1 MSLLVISEIFGL
13 FLNSLPADHKYSL
26 SNRETLPQSIQIHLS
41 KKIKALCKFFTSFPK
56 FESNFH
62 HFEKNITIISSV
74 FCKLR
79 TSKEV

>member
-56 FESNFH
+56 FD
-62 HFEKNITIISSV
+62 HFEKNITLISSV